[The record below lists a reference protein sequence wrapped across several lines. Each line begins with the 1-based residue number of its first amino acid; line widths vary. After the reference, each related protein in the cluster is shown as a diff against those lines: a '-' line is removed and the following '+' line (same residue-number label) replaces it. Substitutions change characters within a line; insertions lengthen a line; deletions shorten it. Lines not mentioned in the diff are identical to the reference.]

1 MNNTFPPVSTEEQA
15 DKETSP
21 DETVADDDVSG
32 KTTGITEKIPGDDS
46 SSDGDDGE
54 DNGDNDETPSAKHS
68 GLKVRSQS
76 SSKRTPPSTQQSQKS
91 LHATVA
97 ESAKRLGLTRKS
109 DVARKC
115 VALFGKDTGR
125 KDVTSDRTEIVRTWT
140 GMGSLQSKSFFLW
153 PSQETLAAAHAK
165 VTLAS
170 PSYSAQ
176 LVDLCEKCVGHTAF
190 LTIMQGGEHRAVRSE
205 LVSLLACL
213 VRLEKTCCSA
223 LPLTALVAAYN
234 ATLSLTGK
242 LSSCVAGG
250 NCDMAV
256 KPSGR

>member
-54 DNGDNDETPSAKHS
+54 DNGDNDETPSAKHG

-76 SSKRTPPSTQQSQKS
+76 SSKRTPPSTQQSKKS

-97 ESAKRLGLTRKS
+97 ESAKRLGLTKKS

-115 VALFGKDTGR
+115 VALFGKDAGR
-125 KDVTSDRTEIVRTWT
+125 KGVTSDRTEIVRTWT

-242 LSSCVAGG
+242 LSSCVAG
-250 NCDMAV
+250 
-256 KPSGR
+256 REL